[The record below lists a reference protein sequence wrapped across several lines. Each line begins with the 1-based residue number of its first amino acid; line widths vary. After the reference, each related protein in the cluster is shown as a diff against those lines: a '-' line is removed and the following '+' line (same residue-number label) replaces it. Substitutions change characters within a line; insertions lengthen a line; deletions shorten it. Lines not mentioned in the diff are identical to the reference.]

1 MHVAISENAA
11 SIFRTKMPG
20 QLLHSSSN
28 LGLPQ
33 TAHFKKCP
41 NEAFLLQRTAA
52 PNAAAFSTAVIKRH
66 NLFVFKL
73 LFIFKF
79 KEFQIGHKQKYYL
92 SLNFQSTWLLWF

>member
-1 MHVAISENAA
+1 MVLENPATVV
-11 SIFRTKMPG
+11 RDTVE
-20 QLLHSSSN
+20 LN
-28 LGLPQ
+28 
-33 TAHFKKCP
+33 
-41 NEAFLLQRTAA
+41 FL
-52 PNAAAFSTAVIKRH
+52 AVIKRH